1 MVVVTMDSRERSKW
15 RLWMGRRGKE
25 GEEEK
30 EEWLGRY
37 KLSSSLMF
45 VAPSCAFSATTL

>member
-1 MVVVTMDSRERSKW
+1 MVVVTMDGRGRSRC
-15 RLWMGRRGKE
+15 RLWVGRRGKE
-25 GEEEK
+25 GEEDK

-45 VAPSCAFSATTL
+45 VALSHTSSATTL

>member
-1 MVVVTMDSRERSKW
+1 MVGGGVGVGCGWEGE
-15 RLWMGRRGKE
+15 GRRGKE
-25 GEEEK
+25 GEEDK

-45 VAPSCAFSATTL
+45 VAPSHTSSATTL